1 MTPGGRSSAGIEIL
15 ADVLETG
22 RPASE
27 ALREWGRKNRY
38 AGSSDRAAIG
48 NLVYA
53 ALRRKRSLAAAM
65 GADDPRALILGA
77 LRWVWGEG
85 AQDVG
90 RICNGEGHA
99 PAVLTPHET
108 TALDGDGLSQPA
120 SGAVGADV
128 PDWLWP
134 DFAEAFGD
142 RAVAEGQGLGARP
155 PVDIRVN
162 TTLTSVEKLASVL
175 ARHRPSVGKLSPTTL
190 RFETPE
196 GPKRHPNIEA
206 ETSHGRGHFEIQDQG
221 SQIAAALAGAKAGM
235 QVVDYCAGAG
245 GKTLALAAA
254 MGGKGQVHA
263 YDADRRRLRPL
274 VERMTRARARNIQ
287 IRDVPR
293 GGHDGLDDLRGKADV
308 VLVDAPCSGTGVWR
322 RRPEAKWR
330 LRAKAL
336 EIRCAEQATIL
347 SATAS
352 LVKPGG
358 RLVYVTCSVL
368 PRENTR
374 QVENFLEQNQS
385 FAIVPFGQAWSDAIG
400 TEPPRSA
407 DGSLET
413 LLLTPASH
421 GTDGFFIAVMK
432 RGEN

>member
-1 MTPGGRSSAGIEIL
+1 MTPGGRASAAIEIL
-15 ADVLETG
+15 ADVLDTG

-48 NLVYA
+48 NLLYA
-53 ALRRKRSLAAAM
+53 ALRRKLSLAAAM
-65 GADDPRALILGA
+65 GEGGPRALVLGV

-85 AQDVG
+85 ADAVA
-90 RICNGEGHA
+90 RICGGEGHA
-99 PAVLTPHET
+99 PAVLSEAEAA
-108 TALDGDGLSQPA
+108 ALAGDGDMPA
-120 SGAVGADV
+120 APEFARADV
-128 PDWLWP
+128 PEWLWP
-134 DFAEAFGD
+134 EFVSAFGS
-142 RAVAEGQGLGARP
+142 RAGEEGRGLATRP

-162 TTLTSVEKLASVL
+162 TLLTNPEKLAKVL
-175 ARHRPSVGKLSPTTL
+175 ARHQPVPVGLLPTCL
-190 RFETPE
+190 RFQTPE
-196 GPKRHPNIEA
+196 GPKRHPNLEA

-254 MGGKGQVHA
+254 MDGKGQVHA
-263 YDADRRRLRPL
+263 HDADRRRLRPL

-293 GGHDGLDDLRGKADV
+293 GGPDGLDDLKGKADL
-308 VLVDAPCSGTGVWR
+308 VLVDAPCTGTGIWR

-330 LRAKAL
+330 LRPHAADL
-336 EIRCAEQATIL
+336 RCAEQAAIL
-347 SATAS
+347 NAAAS

-358 RLVYVTCSVL
+358 RLVYVTCSIL
-368 PRENTR
+368 PRENTI
-374 QVENFLEQNQS
+374 QVSRFIKDNPPFQ
-385 FAIVPFGQAWSDAIG
+385 IVPFGEAWKASIG
-400 TEPPRSA
+400 TEAPVSA
-407 DGSLET
+407 DGNTET

-421 GTDGFFIAVMK
+421 GTDGFFIAVMERK
-432 RGEN
+432 KD

>member
-1 MTPGGRSSAGIEIL
+1 MTPGGRASAAIEIL

-22 RPASE
+22 RPAAE

-48 NLVYA
+48 NLLYA
-53 ALRRKRSLAAAM
+53 TLRRKLSLAAAM
-65 GADDPRALILGA
+65 GDDAPRSLVLGA
-77 LRWVWGEG
+77 LRWVWG
-85 AQDVG
+85 QDASAVAS
-90 RICNGEGHA
+90 ICDGVRHS
-99 PAVLTPHET
+99 PAVLSEPET
-108 TALDGDGLSQPA
+108 AALAGDGETPSAPDFA
-120 SGAVGADV
+120 RADV
-128 PDWLWP
+128 PEWLWP
-134 DFAEAFGD
+134 EFVDAFGT
-142 RAVAEGQGLGARP
+142 RAGAEGRGLGTRP

-162 TTLTSVEKLASVL
+162 TGLSSAEKLVKALS
-175 ARHRPSVGKLSPTTL
+175 RHRPATGGLLTTCL

-196 GPKRHPNIEA
+196 GPKRHPNLEA
-206 ETSHGRGHFEIQDQG
+206 ETSHGRGHFEVQDQG

-254 MGGKGQVHA
+254 MEGKGQVHA
-263 YDADRRRLRPL
+263 HDADRRRLRPL

-293 GGHDGLDDLRGKADV
+293 GGPDGLDDLRGKADV
-308 VLVDAPCSGTGVWR
+308 VLVDAPCTGTGIWR

-330 LRAKAL
+330 LRPHAAGL
-336 EIRCAEQATIL
+336 RCAEQAAIL
-347 SATAS
+347 NAAAT

-368 PRENTR
+368 PRENTG
-374 QVENFLEQNQS
+374 QIANFIADNPS
-385 FAIVPFGQAWSDAIG
+385 FGVIPYRDAWSAAIG
-400 TEPPRSA
+400 TQAPVSA
-407 DGSLET
+407 DGSTET

-421 GTDGFFIAVMK
+421 GTDGFFVAVME
-432 RGEN
+432 RH